1 MNRSTRGP
9 VYCHRCGCEIADPK
23 PRQKYCADCYH
34 AVKAMRQA
42 QSRQRKLSPD
52 IPRPSDVA
60 RQARSRTKANEA
72 ELRLLS
78 GVADWAG
85 ISYGQLMLKSPAT
98 REALILDY
106 KAAKGGTP

>member
-52 IPRPSDVA
+52 IPRPSDVT
-60 RQARSRTKANEA
+60 RQARSHTKANEA

-85 ISYGQLMLKSPAT
+85 LTYGKLMLKPAG
-98 REALILDY
+98 ELAELITAY
-106 KAAKGGTP
+106 KAAHKGR